1 MKKNTGKVLVLK
13 SVKENMASDYDPNF
27 IYPQKGLVEAKD
39 WNPSKECG
47 GGLHGW
53 LWGVGDFS
61 SKVRSFKAKW
71 LVIEVD
77 ENEIIDL
84 VDKVKF
90 RKGKVVFCGSFVN
103 AYLFLLERKPL
114 NKKTITGDSGHAA
127 ATGDYGHAAATGNS
141 GHAAATGDY
150 GHAATTGYYGHAAAT
165 GNSGHAAAT
174 GYSGH
179 AAATGDSGHAAAT
192 GDYGHAAATGNSG
205 HAAILGLNGMAK
217 CGKGGSI
224 ILTYNDGERERHLV
238 GYEGEGILADTWYC
252 VKVVKG
258 KAKFVKSNQ

>member
-1 MKKNTGKVLVLK
+1 MANNMKKNTGKVLVLK

-114 NKKTITGDSGHAA
+114 NKKTITGD
-127 ATGDYGHAAATGNS
+127 Y
-141 GHAAATGDY
+141 
-150 GHAATTGYYGHAAAT
+150 
-165 GNSGHAAAT
+165 GHAAAT

>member
-141 GHAAATGDY
+141 GHAA
-150 GHAATTGYYGHAAAT
+150 
-165 GNSGHAAAT
+165 
-174 GYSGH
+174 
-179 AAATGDSGHAAAT
+179 
-192 GDYGHAAATGNSG
+192 
-205 HAAILGLNGMAK
+205 ILGLNGMAK

>member
-39 WNPSKECG
+39 WNPSKKCG

-61 SKVRSFKAKW
+61 LKVRSFKAKW

-114 NKKTITGDSGHAA
+114 NKKTITG
-127 ATGDYGHAAATGNS
+127 NS
-141 GHAAATGDY
+141 GPAAATGDY
-150 GHAATTGYYGHAAAT
+150 GHAATTGY
-165 GNSGHAAAT
+165 
-174 GYSGH
+174 
-179 AAATGDSGHAAAT
+179 SGHAAAT

>member
-1 MKKNTGKVLVLK
+1 MANNMKKNTGKVLVLK

-39 WNPSKECG
+39 WNPSKKCG

-61 SKVRSFKAKW
+61 LKVRSFKAKW

-114 NKKTITGDSGHAA
+114 NKKT
-127 ATGDYGHAAATGNS
+127 
-141 GHAAATGDY
+141 
-150 GHAATTGYYGHAAAT
+150 
-165 GNSGHAAAT
+165 
-174 GYSGH
+174 
-179 AAATGDSGHAAAT
+179 
-192 GDYGHAAATGNSG
+192 
-205 HAAILGLNGMAK
+205 LNQ
-217 CGKGGSI
+217 S
-224 ILTYNDGERERHLV
+224 
-238 GYEGEGILADTWYC
+238 
-252 VKVVKG
+252 
-258 KAKFVKSNQ
+258 

>member
-127 ATGDYGHAAATGNS
+127 ATGN
-141 GHAAATGDY
+141 
-150 GHAATTGYYGHAAAT
+150 
-165 GNSGHAAAT
+165 
-174 GYSGH
+174 
-179 AAATGDSGHAAAT
+179 SGHAAAT

>member
-1 MKKNTGKVLVLK
+1 MANNMKKNTGKVLVLK
-13 SVKENMASDYDPNF
+13 SVKENMASNYDPNF

-39 WNPSKECG
+39 WNPSKKCG

-61 SKVRSFKAKW
+61 LKVRSFKAKW

-114 NKKTITGDSGHAA
+114 NKKTI
-127 ATGDYGHAAATGNS
+127 
-141 GHAAATGDY
+141 
-150 GHAATTGYYGHAAAT
+150 
-165 GNSGHAAAT
+165 
-174 GYSGH
+174 
-179 AAATGDSGHAAAT
+179 TGDSGHAAAT

>member
-39 WNPSKECG
+39 WNPSKKCG

-61 SKVRSFKAKW
+61 LKVRSFKAKW

-114 NKKTITGDSGHAA
+114 NKKTI
-127 ATGDYGHAAATGNS
+127 
-141 GHAAATGDY
+141 
-150 GHAATTGYYGHAAAT
+150 
-165 GNSGHAAAT
+165 
-174 GYSGH
+174 
-179 AAATGDSGHAAAT
+179 TGDSGHAAAT

>member
-1 MKKNTGKVLVLK
+1 MANNMKKNTGKVLVLK

-114 NKKTITGDSGHAA
+114 NKKTITG
-127 ATGDYGHAAATGNS
+127 NS

-150 GHAATTGYYGHAAAT
+150 
-165 GNSGHAAAT
+165 
-174 GYSGH
+174 
-179 AAATGDSGHAAAT
+179 
-192 GDYGHAAATGNSG
+192 G

>member
-1 MKKNTGKVLVLK
+1 MANNMKKNTGKVLVLK

-39 WNPSKECG
+39 WNPSKKCG

-61 SKVRSFKAKW
+61 LKVRSFKAKW

-114 NKKTITGDSGHAA
+114 NKKTI
-127 ATGDYGHAAATGNS
+127 
-141 GHAAATGDY
+141 
-150 GHAATTGYYGHAAAT
+150 
-165 GNSGHAAAT
+165 
-174 GYSGH
+174 
-179 AAATGDSGHAAAT
+179 TGDSGHAAAT

>member
-127 ATGDYGHAAATGNS
+127 ATGY
-141 GHAAATGDY
+141 
-150 GHAATTGYYGHAAAT
+150 
-165 GNSGHAAAT
+165 
-174 GYSGH
+174 
-179 AAATGDSGHAAAT
+179 SGHAAAT

>member
-1 MKKNTGKVLVLK
+1 MANNMKKNTGKVLVLK

-127 ATGDYGHAAATGNS
+127 ATGY
-141 GHAAATGDY
+141 
-150 GHAATTGYYGHAAAT
+150 
-165 GNSGHAAAT
+165 
-174 GYSGH
+174 
-179 AAATGDSGHAAAT
+179 
-192 GDYGHAAATGNSG
+192 YGHAAATGNSG